1 MDLFTYRRSISIRF
15 ISLILF
21 LSVILSVFSGCT
33 QEEYSSETDES
44 IMNEKNEAIIS
55 TALEKIQTAIDAQA
69 LEKIVFTDEEKACAE
84 EIGYYPLYT
93 LPEARRMVANKLSE
107 FYNNRDFDGL
117 IAFSDFLALNGMDS
131 TVGYGVKVSICP
143 TDEFLSFLKEETEAK
158 GEFLKENTECT
169 FYLYNGREFA
179 VPKDETFVGFKSEYS
194 PYDNDGSWVMYYGC
208 SYMYS
213 YFKESKNPMVD
224 YFTVGENVEL
234 FIVDTNDTIDTNVS
248 ERGNCYRCSGTGRV
262 TLHYGKS
269 WNDKPGYRYGGRCG
283 ACDGT
288 GWRN

>member
-1 MDLFTYRRSISIRF
+1 MNSFAYKKSIRT

-44 IMNEKNEAIIS
+44 IMNEKNESIIS

-131 TVGYGVKVSICP
+131 TVGFGVKVSICP

-158 GEFLKENTECT
+158 GEFLEENTACT
-169 FYLYNGREFA
+169 FYLYNGREIA
-179 VPKDETFVGFKSEYS
+179 IHKGNDFVGIDSQYS
-194 PYDNDGSWVMYYGC
+194 PYDDDGTCVMYYGY

-213 YFKESKNPMVD
+213 YFNKSKDPMVD
-224 YFTVGENVEL
+224 YFTVGETVEFADL
-234 FIVDTNDTIDTNVS
+234 PDEVEEEES
-248 ERGNCYRCSGTGRV
+248 ENYYPAATCS
-262 TLHYGKS
+262 
-269 WNDKPGYRYGGRCG
+269 RCG
-283 ACDGT
+283 T
-288 GWRN
+288 QWRANTTRAICIKKYGYCKAPWCERMAS